1 VITGSNLVALGVI
14 ITSTTYLGFALRI
27 VKRQELIFKISN
39 PLQFSRSRPL
49 YVIPLSALFPFS

>member
-1 VITGSNLVALGVI
+1 MITGSNLVALGVI